1 MSWVLKNILK
11 NSPTVVWRE
20 MWCMGRDE
28 KQKKM
33 GGNWEK
39 AENVQT
45 FENPQLKRIEY
56 KPDSKRKSSA
66 ELWLALHKAESLASC
81 LISVKV

>member
-1 MSWVLKNILK
+1 MHGKGWEAK
-11 NSPTVVWRE
+11 
-20 MWCMGRDE
+20 
-28 KQKKM
+28 KKM

>member
-1 MSWVLKNILK
+1 
-11 NSPTVVWRE
+11 
-20 MWCMGRDE
+20 MGRDE

-33 GGNWEK
+33 EGNWEK

-66 ELWLALHKAESLASC
+66 EL
-81 LISVKV
+81 

>member
-1 MSWVLKNILK
+1 MCGEK
-11 NSPTVVWRE
+11 
-20 MWCMGRDE
+20 RDAWE
-28 KQKKM
+28 GMRSKKKM

-66 ELWLALHKAESLASC
+66 EL
-81 LISVKV
+81 